1 LTLRRFLSAI
11 FSDERPG
18 KRVQIGE
25 RQVVVEGLPRNFWT
39 DLHHYAMTARWPI
52 FFAALA
58 IAFTTVNLVF
68 AGLYTLAAYFGD
80 DPVANAPPGSFLD
93 YFFFSVE
100 TVATVGYGDMHPQ
113 SLIGHAIATLAT
125 FVGLSSVAI
134 TAGLTFARFAQPRA
148 RLLFAH
154 NPVIGAHDGARTLM
168 LRFANERH
176 NAITAAS
183 ARMWLIRNE
192 RTMEGATFRKF
203 HALKLTRDENPIF
216 AFTWT
221 LMHVIAEDS
230 PLHGWAVADFDD
242 PSASLI
248 VIFDGHDETSAQSV
262 RGRRIYSARDILL
275 DHEYVDIVET
285 DETGS
290 ATFDYKKFHDTRP
303 AATPRD
309 DKGGF

>member
-1 LTLRRFLSAI
+1 LTFRRSLSAMY
-11 FSDERPG
+11 SRERRG
-18 KRVQIGE
+18 KRVQIGD

-39 DLHHYAMTARWPI
+39 DLHHYAMTASWSI

-58 IAFTTVNLVF
+58 LAFTTVNLVF
-68 AGLYTLAAYFGD
+68 AGFYMLAAYFGD

-100 TVATVGYGDMHPQ
+100 TLATVGYGDMHPQ
-113 SLIGHAIATLAT
+113 SPIGHAIATVTT
-125 FVGLSSVAI
+125 FIGLSSVAI

-148 RLLFAH
+148 RLLFAR
-154 NPVIGAHDGARTLM
+154 NPVIGVHDGARTLM

-183 ARMWLIRNE
+183 AQMWFIRNE
-192 RTMEGATFRKF
+192 LTMEGASFRKF
-203 HALKLTRDENPIF
+203 YPLKLTREENPIF

-221 LMHVIAEDS
+221 LMHVIGEDS
-230 PLHGWAVADFDD
+230 PLHGYAAADFED
-242 PSASLI
+242 PFTSL
-248 VIFDGHDETSAQSV
+248 VIIFGGHDETSAQSV
-262 RGRRIYSARDILL
+262 RGRRIYSASDILL
-275 DHEYVDIVET
+275 DQEYVDIVET
-285 DETGS
+285 DETGA
-290 ATFDYKKFHDTRP
+290 ATFDYKKFHATRP

>member
-1 LTLRRFLSAI
+1 LRRFLSPI
-11 FSDERPG
+11 FSGKRPG
-18 KRVQIGE
+18 KRVQIGA

-39 DLHHYAMTARWPI
+39 DLHHYAMTAGWPL
-52 FFAALA
+52 FFASLALA
-58 IAFTTVNLVF
+58 FAAVNLVF
-68 AGLYTLAAYFGD
+68 AGFYMLAADFGD
-80 DPVANAPPGSFLD
+80 DPIANAPRGSFVD

-113 SLIGHAIATLAT
+113 SLIGHAIATMAT

-148 RLLFAH
+148 RLLFADH
-154 NPVIGAHDGARTLM
+154 PVIGVYDGARTLM

-192 RTMEGATFRKF
+192 RTMEGAIFRKF

-221 LMHVIAEDS
+221 LMHLISEDS
-230 PLHGWAVADFDD
+230 PLHGWAAADFAD
-242 PSASLI
+242 PSVSLI

-262 RGRRIYSARDILL
+262 RGRRIYSGQDVLI
-275 DHEYVDIVET
+275 DHDYVDIVEI
-285 DETGS
+285 DEAGS
-290 ATFDYKKFHDTRP
+290 ATFDYTKFHDTRP
-303 AATPRD
+303 AAAAPGG
-309 DKGGF
+309 KGAF

>member
-1 LTLRRFLSAI
+1 LRRFLSAI
-11 FSDERPG
+11 VSGERPG

-25 RQVVVEGLPRNFWT
+25 RQVVVEGLPRNLWT
-39 DLHHYAMTARWPI
+39 DWHHYAMTVGWPM
-52 FFAALA
+52 FFSVLALA
-58 IAFTTVNLVF
+58 FVAINLVF
-68 AGLYTLAAYFGD
+68 AGFYTLAAYFGD

-113 SLIGHAIATLAT
+113 SLIGHAIATLAI

-148 RLLFAH
+148 RLLFAR
-154 NPVIGAHDGARTLM
+154 NPVIGLHDGARTLM

-183 ARMWLIRNE
+183 AQMWFIRNE

-203 HALKLTRDENPIF
+203 HMLELTRNENPIF

-221 LMHVIAEDS
+221 LMHVIGEDS
-230 PLHGWAVADFDD
+230 PLHGCTAADFEN
-242 PSASLI
+242 PLTSLV
-248 VIFDGHDETSAQSV
+248 VIFRGHDETSAQSV
-262 RGRRIYSARDILL
+262 RGRRIYSAKDILIGY
-275 DHEYVDIVET
+275 DYVDIVET
-285 DETGS
+285 DESGS
-290 ATFDYKKFHDTRP
+290 ATFDYTKFHDTK
-303 AATPRD
+303 AAAPPPRVQD
-309 DKGGF
+309 GF

>member
-1 LTLRRFLSAI
+1 MTLRRFLSALI
-11 FSDERPG
+11 SRQRPG

-25 RQVVVEGLPRNFWT
+25 RQVVVEGLSRNFWS

-58 IAFTTVNLVF
+58 VAFATVNLVF
-68 AGLYTLAAYFGD
+68 AGFYTLAAYFGD

-93 YFFFSVE
+93 YFFYSVE

-113 SLIGHAIATLAT
+113 TLIGHAIATLAT

-148 RLLFAH
+148 RLLFAR
-154 NPVIGAHDGARTLM
+154 NPVIGVHDGARTLM

-192 RTMEGATFRKF
+192 RTMEGAIFRKF

-221 LMHVIAEDS
+221 LMHVIGEDS
-230 PLHGWAVADFDD
+230 PLHGCAAADFED
-242 PSASLI
+242 PFTSL
-248 VIFDGHDETSAQSV
+248 VIIFGGHDETSAQSV
-262 RGRRIYSARDILL
+262 RGRRIYSASDILL
-275 DHEYVDIVET
+275 DQEYVDIVET

-290 ATFDYKKFHDTRP
+290 ATFDYKKFHDTKP
-303 AATPRD
+303 SATPRD

>member
-1 LTLRRFLSAI
+1 MQF
-11 FSDERPG
+11 
-18 KRVQIGE
+18 GE

-39 DLHHYAMTARWPI
+39 DLHHYAMTARWPT

-58 IAFTTVNLVF
+58 IAFTMVNLVF
-68 AGLYTLAAYFGD
+68 AGFYTLAAYFGD

-100 TVATVGYGDMHPQ
+100 TLATVGYGDMHPQ
-113 SLIGHAIATLAT
+113 SRIGHVIATMAT

-148 RLLFAH
+148 RLLFAQ
-154 NPVIGAHDGARTLM
+154 NPVIGPHDGARTLM

-203 HALKLTRDENPIF
+203 RPLKLARNENPIF

-230 PLHGWAVADFDD
+230 PLHDWTAADFDD

-248 VIFDGHDETSAQSV
+248 VIFDGHDETSAQLV
-262 RGRRIYSARDILL
+262 RGRRIYSAKEILR
-275 DHEYVDIVET
+275 DHEYVDIVEI

-290 ATFDYKKFHDTRP
+290 ATFDYKKFHHTRP
-303 AATPRD
+303 AAAPRGD
-309 DKGGF
+309 EGGF

>member
-1 LTLRRFLSAI
+1 MRRFLTAI
-11 FSDERPG
+11 FSGERPG
-18 KRVQIGE
+18 KRVQVGE
-25 RQVVVEGLPRNFWT
+25 RQVIVEGLPRNFWT
-39 DLHHYAMTARWPI
+39 DLHHYAMTAGWPI

-58 IAFTTVNLVF
+58 LAFTTVNLVF
-68 AGLYTLAAYFGD
+68 AGFYMLAAYFGD

-100 TVATVGYGDMHPQ
+100 TLATVGYGDMHPQ

-148 RLLFAH
+148 RLLFAR

-176 NAITAAS
+176 NAITAAN
-183 ARMWLIRNE
+183 AQMWFIRNE
-192 RTMEGATFRKF
+192 RTLEGATFRKF
-203 HALKLTRDENPIF
+203 HSLKLTRDENPIF

-221 LMHVIAEDS
+221 LMHVIDEDS
-230 PLHGWAVADFDD
+230 PLHGRAEADLES
-242 PSASLI
+242 PYASLV
-248 VIFDGHDETSAQSV
+248 VIFGGHDETSAQSV
-262 RGRRIYSARDILL
+262 RGRRIYSGKDILI

-285 DETGS
+285 DETGA
-290 ATFDYKKFHDTRP
+290 ATFDYTKFHDTRP

-309 DKGGF
+309 DQGGF